1 MKRYFAFFL
10 SIIMLLT
17 TNMTIYAKEDS
28 GESSEDAYIVA
39 EVAEKYSI
47 TEDEVL
53 NLTENVKKALEE
65 ADTIQDRNIDGE
77 RVQEIPVS
85 ENLVMVLTTKLEA
98 GSGLAIE
105 RAIGK
110 RYTVTASL
118 DLKNMLGMTVITLN
132 SVGVFESDFTTC
144 TPVDAYGTYE
154 AKVWNVT
161 NSSSSLGSPQFNA
174 YARNSFSGEL
184 NIGIDAVNMTVQA
197 FGYTSTL
204 HCDALGHYSADWN

>member
-1 MKRYFAFFL
+1 MLINLYLPALFVE
-10 SIIMLLT
+10 SIITDFSLIRSIKYLT
-17 TNMTIYAKEDS
+17 LIVTSKAVFYILDS
-28 GESSEDAYIVA
+28 FIDSTL
-39 EVAEKYSI
+39 EVEKYFVN
-47 TEDEVL
+47 D
-53 NLTENVKKALEE
+53 
-65 ADTIQDRNIDGE
+65 
-77 RVQEIPVS
+77 
-85 ENLVMVLTTKLEA
+85 
-98 GSGLAIE
+98 
-105 RAIGK
+105 
-110 RYTVTASL
+110 
-118 DLKNMLGMTVITLN
+118 MTVITLN

-154 AKVWNVT
+154 TKVWNVT